1 MKASIPEPKELT
13 EISTQTDHPSQDE
26 SEKSLFS
33 DSDHEDQSEQIP
45 KTVMSAQPR
54 LSGASNEIQPTERP
68 VTADQKLLPILNKTI
83 EHQEVFENVE
93 TEIIQPSS
101 TVTVKQAEM
110 KSASI
115 QTDPLPTLEVS
126 DSPPILSPKSKIT
139 PKRKNRKEKSTSEIK
154 TKIQKTPKTPK
165 ITKRENDDS
174 GVVHVIPSHAQ
185 VFSREDLKNPEKSL
199 KNPKIENDSNSAV
212 YPIHSGPGSGSTK
225 EPLNTT
231 KALVRCYNKLLWF
244 GAEVEELTETK
255 IIENISTFNEND
267 LNDLNLDQMN
277 QSVDILLEKLAYT
290 IKQNNSHSGTGI
302 SDQGVS
308 HSLGQ
313 QYEHLVGDYKRAI
326 NDLNKTNS
334 KKIPFRQKKKQ
345 KSFSLRSKSS
355 VELSGDYGIIED
367 SSTGIGTEIGHL
379 VQPNNSPNEPKRTKR
394 REIKINMSFDSHK
407 SQSFEE
413 SFVESFPAEEIQ
425 SESIDLGDDLGMPR
439 IATSSSISKVKGVQS
454 DSLMTLTSESFSI
467 NGSFGDNPF
476 IEKMNSF
483 HEKLTENLI
492 KQKDLKTKGI
502 LLTPNSFITVVIT
515 VNCSLSYMYYIVNG
529 NRRRR

>member
-13 EISTQTDHPSQDE
+13 EISTQTDNPSQDD
-26 SEKSLFS
+26 SEESLFS
-33 DSDHEDQSEQIP
+33 DSDQEDQSDQIP

-54 LSGASNEIQPTERP
+54 VSGASNEIQPTERP
-68 VTADQKLLPILNKTI
+68 VTADPSLLPILNKTI
-83 EHQEVFENVE
+83 EPQEALENVE

-101 TVTVKQAEM
+101 TVTMKQAEM
-110 KSASI
+110 KSTSI

-126 DSPPILSPKSKIT
+126 DSPLTTSPKSKIT
-139 PKRKNRKEKSTSEIK
+139 PKRKNRKEKSSSEIK

-165 ITKRENDDS
+165 TTKRENDDS
-174 GVVHVIPSHAQ
+174 GIIHVIPSHAQ
-185 VFSREDLKNPEKSL
+185 VFSREDLKYPEKSL
-199 KNPKIENDSNSAV
+199 KKPKVENNSNPAV
-212 YPIHSGPGSGSTK
+212 ESIQSGPDSSK

-267 LNDLNLDQMN
+267 LNDLNLHQMN

-290 IKQNNSHSGTGI
+290 IKQNNSHSGTRI

-308 HSLGQ
+308 QSLGQ

-355 VELSGDYGIIED
+355 VELSGDYGIIEE
-367 SSTGIGTEIGHL
+367 SSAGIDLNTEIPHL

-407 SQSFEE
+407 SQSFEGG
-413 SFVESFPAEEIQ
+413 PTM
-425 SESIDLGDDLGMPR
+425 LPHH
-439 IATSSSISKVKGVQS
+439 
-454 DSLMTLTSESFSI
+454 
-467 NGSFGDNPF
+467 
-476 IEKMNSF
+476 F
-483 HEKLTENLI
+483 H
-492 KQKDLKTKGI
+492 
-502 LLTPNSFITVVIT
+502 
-515 VNCSLSYMYYIVNG
+515 
-529 NRRRR
+529 